1 MADRITL
8 TLPPDP
14 EYAPSV
20 RLLLSGVAS
29 VIGFT
34 VDQIEDIRACA
45 SEACLLL
52 LNGQQVSRLEL
63 DVEAGQALKVRVV
76 AHSVAADQQ
85 SGFEDFSEEIS
96 RLMIEALSD
105 ECEFVD
111 DNGLLREVTFVK
123 NAGNETERGM

>member
-14 EYAPSV
+14 EYTPAI

-29 VIGFT
+29 VMGFT
-34 VDQIEDIRACA
+34 VDEIEDIRSCA

-52 LNGQQVSRLEL
+52 LNGQHVSGLEL
-63 DVEAGQALKVRVV
+63 DVEAGDSLNVKVM
-76 AHSVAADQQ
+76 AHDVAADENA
-85 SGFEDFSEEIS
+85 GFEDFSEEIS

-105 ECEFVD
+105 ECEFTEE
-111 DNGLLREVTFVK
+111 NGLLCEVDFTKTK
-123 NAGNETERGM
+123 NCETEGGQ